1 MVSAIGA
8 LGRVENPAGLLVP
21 VQLLTILVV
30 VSLGVALV
38 SRQLRLP
45 YTLALVLVGLAI
57 GLLRLAPSVRL
68 EPDLVLLI
76 FLPALLFEGAWNV
89 NVNLLAADW
98 LPVLL
103 LAVPGLGLSLV
114 VVAAALHWGAGF
126 SWLLALLVGAIVSPT
141 DPVAVLALLRQL
153 YMPARLRTIVE
164 GESLFNDGA
173 SVAAYQI
180 VLGLLLTALG
190 LASGQTHPSTSAWM
204 TALQAVWLMVGGP
217 ILGVAVGFA
226 VGRLLGL
233 VDDHLIEITA
243 TFGVAYG
250 VYLLGVELGTSGLLA
265 VVGAGLV
272 LGSYGRRVGMS
283 QRTRYAASDVW
294 EFVGYLANSLLFL
307 LLGLQI
313 AAARFAAAFPAIA
326 WTVGGVLVGRALMIY
341 TLLPAQDALAHW
353 LARSEGPRC
362 IPWLGRPTPIP
373 PSWRPVLLFSGLRG
387 ALSLALVL
395 GLPAAI
401 PHQDVLE
408 GIVYGVVL
416 VTLLGQGIGLRALLP
431 HWARTRAAAARGDV
445 GGDAP

>member
-1 MVSAIGA
+1 MLAFGG
-8 LGRVENPAGLLVP
+8 LGHADNPAGLLVQ

-30 VSLGVALV
+30 VALGVALV

-57 GLLRLAPSVRL
+57 GLLRLAPSLRL
-68 EPDLVLLI
+68 EPDLVLFI

-89 NVNLLAADW
+89 NVDLLAADW

-114 VVAAALHWGAGF
+114 VVAAALHWGVGF

-153 YMPARLRTIVE
+153 RLPARLRTIVE
-164 GESLFNDGA
+164 GESLFNDGVGA
-173 SVAAYQI
+173 AAYEI
-180 VLGLLLTALG
+180 VLGLLLAALG
-190 LASGQTHPSTSAWM
+190 LAGGHAHASPSAWM
-204 TALQAVWLMVGGP
+204 TALQAVWLIVGGP

-233 VDDHLIEITA
+233 VDDHVIEITA

-265 VVGAGLV
+265 VVAAGLV

-283 QRTRYAASDVW
+283 QRTRYAAGDVW

-313 AAARFAAAFPAIA
+313 AAGRFAAALPAIA
-326 WTVGGVLVGRALMIY
+326 WTVGAVLVGRALMIY
-341 TLLPAQDALAHW
+341 TLLPAQDALARW
-353 LARSEGPRC
+353 LARRDGPRR
-362 IPWLGRPTPIP
+362 IRWLRRPTPIP

-395 GLPAAI
+395 GLPAAV
-401 PHQDVLE
+401 PRQDVLE

-431 HWARTRAAAARGDV
+431 RWAKTQVVPA
-445 GGDAP
+445 GGDAGADAP